1 MLRADP
7 CSELMPVKRDESTSP
22 TVVHPPASSAVAG
35 DELFLRGA
43 GPSPAGDGTHE
54 QANRPDSWAE
64 TAGLP

>member
-1 MLRADP
+1 MLRAVLEDGF
-7 CSELMPVKRDESTSP
+7 
-22 TVVHPPASSAVAG
+22 HASSAVAG

-64 TAGLP
+64 TAGLS